1 MPTEEVNTTNRKT
14 QEISR
19 DSIMSSSRAATA
31 RGVMAVLTAIQ
42 DMPQEQQVVTSA
54 CIFALFAEHFDY
66 AASPTELLNLA
77 DRLMRDAEGYRTEFA
92 AARQYM
98 AHEWA

>member
-1 MPTEEVNTTNRKT
+1 MNTTT
-14 QEISR
+14 QHRTVQGISR
-19 DSIMSSSRAATA
+19 DSIMNSSRTATA
-31 RGVMAVLTAIQ
+31 HGVMKVLDTIQ
-42 DMPQEQQVVTSA
+42 NMPKEQQVVTSA
-54 CIFALFAEHFDY
+54 CLFALFAEY
-66 AASPTELLNLA
+66 YGNEASPTELLNLA